1 LDSLHPREAAL
12 VPGALAASSGLDETA
27 WAELNSTISRP
38 FAKPEYGACA
48 ARVINHFG
56 DEVQKVF
63 FV

>member
-1 LDSLHPREAAL
+1 LSR
-12 VPGALAASSGLDETA
+12 GALAASSGLDETA